1 MNINYDALDRIISI
15 QKPEGGTIQYNYDA
29 VGNTIK
35 EVDELGYEINYIY
48 DSENNLIQQT
58 EPNGAITQYEY
69 NVVDELEKQVD
80 PTGVVTTFEYDILG
94 NLIKEDNSGGRVT
107 TYDYDNVG
115 NLLKS
120 TNALGNSKKYE
131 YNKDSNLIK
140 EEDELGNAN
149 TYVYD
154 LKGQVVE
161 TINSR
166 QAKTSY
172 TYDANSNITSITDE
186 LGNMKKYN
194 YDLLNRLVEVED
206 EKQHITTYK
215 YDNVGNIIEQ
225 TNANGA
231 ITTYNYDLLNRLKQD
246 IDANGNITTYN
257 YDNESNLTEIIKA
270 DGNTINYDYN
280 KINEL
285 ITKESEQDEDINAM
299 YGYDETGKLINMTDS
314 SGDTSYEYDNAGR
327 ITKVTIQDG
336 KQIEYKYDE
345 LSRLNEVVYPDG
357 KSVKY
362 TYDVLDNLK
371 TVIDRDR
378 NTTTYEY
385 DAKNRV
391 TKTIRPNGSYTI
403 ISYNELDAVNK
414 LQNFVTNTNGDET
427 ISTFEYEY
435 NDKGQIVKE
444 VASNQ
449 NVTSTKEFSYDEK
462 GELLIYKEDTNGKI
476 TITTY
481 SYDNVGNRISKELK
495 VNDQNVTTNYEYNQ
509 LNQLTKE
516 ITDNNEIEYKYD
528 SNGNLIEK
536 KDGDYVL
543 SYNYTVE
550 DRLQAVKDGD
560 TILMAAIYDGNG
572 DRVFSVS
579 PKNYKVKSNNGNHYG
594 NNKNSNEE
602 NTESNDYEEIE
613 EIPEGEPYT
622 ANIIDYNN
630 NGKISVG
637 EMKRANKEKQVE
649 MEEII
654 FIPLGITHQNR
665 NKYELT
671 QYIND
676 ITTENTQVLMQYGK
690 KAKDTVAYNYGN
702 ERLSI
707 EDAKNKNKA
716 DTFIYNYD
724 GRGSVTNL
732 LDNNGSSVVEYSYD
746 AFGETTITGK
756 QAKKTAN
763 NYQFNA
769 ESTDSITGLQYLRA
783 RYYDSTTG
791 RFITEDTYDGNIY
804 EPLTR
809 NQYLYTN
816 NDPVNYIDPSGHF
829 FKELWNGIKEYGSAV
844 VETIVDVGQGVWN
857 YMKNPTPQNLITQ
870 VVSTAS
876 KVSNNFST
884 AKNNVQNYN
893 NSLKTGS
900 SGNSGGSS
908 NKRKGI
914 AIKQGPSYTPNNK
927 NTSYNRPTYGAAIN
941 PKVEKSR
948 QLENQIKLLRQQNT
962 PEANRMADYLQE
974 NMKKLCEGSLN
985 KIQIATNTEGIKEY
999 DPRSWSEKFRDTGN
1013 EVIEQTGSFILGVG
1027 TSLVSGFVGGNMSIG
1042 YGIGTVIDGGNFF
1055 DGMTE
1060 FNEQYTNPA
1069 VESVKDF
1076 TGAREEGFSI
1086 GYAVGM
1092 VIPLAAG
1099 VYGIVNSAGS
1109 IVQVTTNIIPQLG
1122 NVASVT
1128 TSVSL
1133 SSEAALQLV
1142 GSLGLVLASGGNIGS
1157 NINTSNNDFD
1167 ITKAK
1172 NMSKE
1177 QLKNNIPDDWTYTEH
1192 NGFVHIK
1199 DAQGNIRIR
1208 IDPADN
1214 TTTYQ
1219 HMHLYDAKGNSLD
1232 SGGNI
1237 VNYKDSSAH
1246 IPYNN

>member
-1 MNINYDALDRIISI
+1 
-15 QKPEGGTIQYNYDA
+15 
-29 VGNTIK
+29 
-35 EVDELGYEINYIY
+35 
-48 DSENNLIQQT
+48 
-58 EPNGAITQYEY
+58 
-69 NVVDELEKQVD
+69 
-80 PTGVVTTFEYDILG
+80 
-94 NLIKEDNSGGRVT
+94 
-107 TYDYDNVG
+107 
-115 NLLKS
+115 
-120 TNALGNSKKYE
+120 
-131 YNKDSNLIK
+131 
-140 EEDELGNAN
+140 
-149 TYVYD
+149 
-154 LKGQVVE
+154 
-161 TINSR
+161 
-166 QAKTSY
+166 
-172 TYDANSNITSITDE
+172 
-186 LGNMKKYN
+186 MKKYN

-206 EKQHITTYK
+206 EKQHKTTYK

-231 ITTYNYDLLNRLKQD
+231 VTTYNYDLLNRLKQD

-314 SGDTSYEYDNAGR
+314 LGDTSYEYDNAGR

-345 LSRLNEVVYPDG
+345 LSRLNEIVYPDG

-371 TVIDRDR
+371 TVTDRDG

-516 ITDNNEIEYKYD
+516 ITNNNEIEYKYD

-543 SYNYTVE
+543 NYNYTVE

-572 DRVFSVS
+572 DRVFSIS

-594 NNKNSNEE
+594 QNKNDGESSGEINNNGNGNNNGNNGNHYGNYKNNNGNNNNNGNGNNNGNNGNHYGNNKNSDEE

-637 EMKRANKEKQVE
+637 EMKRANKEKQAE

-676 ITTENTQVLMQYGK
+676 VTTENTQVLMQYGK

-716 DTFIYNYD
+716 DTFTYNYD

-783 RYYDSTTG
+783 RYYNSTTG

-816 NDPVNYIDPSGHF
+816 NDPVNYIDPNGHF
-829 FKELWNGIKEYGSAV
+829 IKELWNGIKEYGSAV
-844 VETIVDVGQGVWN
+844 VKTIVDVGQGVWN

-914 AIKQGPSYTPNNK
+914 AIKQGPTYTPNNK
-927 NTSYNRPTYGAAIN
+927 NTSYNRPTYGAATN

-962 PEANRMADYLQE
+962 AEANKMADYLQE
-974 NMKKLCEGSLN
+974 NMKKLCEGDMA
-985 KIQIATNTEGIKEY
+985 KISPQDLSIAEPGDIQSNLMLFSKKRTAR
-999 DPRSWSEKFRDTGN
+999 PDTGLSDLSD
-1013 EVIEQTGSFILGVG
+1013 EEISRR
-1027 TSLVSGFVGGNMSIG
+1027 
-1042 YGIGTVIDGGNFF
+1042 
-1055 DGMTE
+1055 
-1060 FNEQYTNPA
+1060 
-1069 VESVKDF
+1069 
-1076 TGAREEGFSI
+1076 ARDK
-1086 GYAVGM
+1086 
-1092 VIPLAAG
+1092 
-1099 VYGIVNSAGS
+1099 
-1109 IVQVTTNIIPQLG
+1109 
-1122 NVASVT
+1122 
-1128 TSVSL
+1128 SL
-1133 SSEAALQLV
+1133 SGEERRRYQTEEKV
-1142 GSLGLVLASGGNIGS
+1142 RGLRNKQKRESKIE
-1157 NINTSNNDFD
+1157 INTDD
-1167 ITKAK
+1167 ILALSGTAISGYVAYRIIR
-1172 NMSKE
+1172 MLPS
-1177 QLKNNIPDDWTYTEH
+1177 LLPPLWATIPANAT
-1192 NGFVHIK
+1192 
-1199 DAQGNIRIR
+1199 
-1208 IDPADN
+1208 
-1214 TTTYQ
+1214 
-1219 HMHLYDAKGNSLD
+1219 
-1232 SGGNI
+1232 
-1237 VNYKDSSAH
+1237 
-1246 IPYNN
+1246 IP